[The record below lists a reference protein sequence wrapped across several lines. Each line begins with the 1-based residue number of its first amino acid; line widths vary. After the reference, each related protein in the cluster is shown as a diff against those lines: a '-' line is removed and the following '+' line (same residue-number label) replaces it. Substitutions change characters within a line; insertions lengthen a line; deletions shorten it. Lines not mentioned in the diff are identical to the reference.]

1 MQFIL
6 NIGLKIAR
14 TGRENTVSQTV
25 QALERAGFAIEAIA
39 VHQSNTERTVVAQVS
54 IPPSLPVAD
63 WPSVYGVSCQL
74 GQEAIGVWSPAIGA
88 GALVGPDCE
97 SWGDFNPAFF
107 IMPGGN
113 TLSAQTAPAPA
124 AVI

>member
-14 TGRENTVSQTV
+14 TQRENTVSQTV
-25 QALERAGFAIEAIA
+25 QVLERAGFAIEAIA

-54 IPPSLPVAD
+54 IPRGLPAVN
-63 WPSVYGVSCQL
+63 WPSVYGIACQL
-74 GQEAIGVWSPAIGA
+74 GQEAIGVWAPRLGA

-107 IMPGGN
+107 I
-113 TLSAQTAPAPA
+113 TLSGAKLSADVVPA
-124 AVI
+124 AV

>member
-25 QALERAGFAIEAIA
+25 QVLERAGFAIEAIA
-39 VHQSNTERTVVAQVS
+39 VHQSDTERTVVAQVS
-54 IPPSLPVAD
+54 IPPELPVAD

-74 GQEAIGVWSPAIGA
+74 GQEAIGVWAPTIGA
-88 GALVGPDCE
+88 GALVGPDCD
-97 SWGDFNPAFF
+97 SWGDFDPALF
-107 IMPGGN
+107 ITLTGAK
-113 TLSAQTAPAPA
+113 LSADVVPA
-124 AVI
+124 AV